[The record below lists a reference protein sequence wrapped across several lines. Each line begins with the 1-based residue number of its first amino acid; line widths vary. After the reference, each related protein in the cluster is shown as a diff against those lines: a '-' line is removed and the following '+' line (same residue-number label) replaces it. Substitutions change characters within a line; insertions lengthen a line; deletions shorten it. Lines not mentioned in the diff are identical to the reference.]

1 MSQQQFTTYMEMV
14 GESTVSHDY
23 QKYFLIVMRTVSLD
37 GVVSSIWKRF
47 ERFFLTVGYARAAS
61 ELARQGYH
69 VQAKKLMMELSEIRE
84 NTNTTS

>member
-14 GESTVSHDY
+14 GETAVS
-23 QKYFLIVMRTVSLD
+23 ID
-37 GVVSSIWKRF
+37 GVMSSIWKRF

-69 VQAKKLMMELSEIRE
+69 VEAKKLMMELSEIRE
-84 NTNTTS
+84 DFKR

>member
-1 MSQQQFTTYMEMV
+1 MAQQQFTTYMELV
-14 GESTVSHDY
+14 GESTVS
-23 QKYFLIVMRTVSLD
+23 FD
-37 GVVSSIWKRF
+37 GVMSRIWKRL

-69 VQAKKLMMELSEIRE
+69 AQAKKLMMELSEIRE

>member
-14 GESTVSHDY
+14 GEATVS
-23 QKYFLIVMRTVSLD
+23 FD
-37 GVVSSIWKRF
+37 GVMSSIWKRF

-69 VQAKKLMMELSEIRE
+69 VEAKKLMMELSEIRE
-84 NTNTTS
+84 DFKR

>member
-1 MSQQQFTTYMEMV
+1 MAQQQFTTYMELV
-14 GESTVSHDY
+14 GESTVS
-23 QKYFLIVMRTVSLD
+23 FD
-37 GVVSSIWKRF
+37 GVMSRFDGVMSRIWKRL

-69 VQAKKLMMELSEIRE
+69 AQAKKLMMELSEIRE

>member
-14 GESTVSHDY
+14 GETPVS
-23 QKYFLIVMRTVSLD
+23 FD
-37 GVVSSIWKRF
+37 GVMSSIWKRF

-69 VQAKKLMMELSEIRE
+69 VEAKKLMMELSEIRE
-84 NTNTTS
+84 DFKR

>member
-1 MSQQQFTTYMEMV
+1 MSQQRFTTYMELV
-14 GESTVSHDY
+14 GETTVS
-23 QKYFLIVMRTVSLD
+23 FD
-37 GVVSSIWKRF
+37 GVMSSIWKRF

-84 NTNTTS
+84 DFKR

>member
-14 GESTVSHDY
+14 GETTVS
-23 QKYFLIVMRTVSLD
+23 ID

-69 VQAKKLMMELSEIRE
+69 VEAKKLMMELSEIRE
-84 NTNTTS
+84 DFKR

>member
-1 MSQQQFTTYMEMV
+1 MAQQQFTTYMELV
-14 GESTVSHDY
+14 GESTVS
-23 QKYFLIVMRTVSLD
+23 FD
-37 GVVSSIWKRF
+37 GVMSRIWKRF

-69 VQAKKLMMELSEIRE
+69 VQAKKLMLELSEIRE

>member
-1 MSQQQFTTYMEMV
+1 MSRQQFTTYMEMV
-14 GESTVSHDY
+14 GDSTVS
-23 QKYFLIVMRTVSLD
+23 FD

-69 VQAKKLMMELSEIRE
+69 VEAKNL
-84 NTNTTS
+84 